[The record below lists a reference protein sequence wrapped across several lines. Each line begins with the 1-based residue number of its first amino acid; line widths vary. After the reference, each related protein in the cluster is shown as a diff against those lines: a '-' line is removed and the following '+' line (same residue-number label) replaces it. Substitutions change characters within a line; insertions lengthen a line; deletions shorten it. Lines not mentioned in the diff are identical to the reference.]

1 MGIAF
6 WSPVLFVRDM
16 ERAKEFYIDVLG
28 QEVALRLADEGLSA
42 DEITE
47 RTMLPLPVVEAFLR
61 GACCD

>member
-6 WSPVLFVRDM
+6 RGPVLFVRDM
-16 ERAKEFYIDVLG
+16 KRAKEFYIDVLG
-28 QEVALRLADEGLSA
+28 QEVALRRRD
-42 DEITE
+42 TE

>member
-6 WSPVLFVRDM
+6 RGPVLFVRDM

-28 QEVALRLADEGLSA
+28 QEVALRRRD
-42 DEITE
+42 TE